1 MLFKNLISG
10 TWTFGKN
17 DIELVTIKKYPI
29 VKYALELLKKATHTY
44 NLPESSC
51 RMSGTGGSVFCST
64 PTLDIA
70 RKIANQIG
78 RENTEKITIKVC
90 KRLNHDTY

>member
-1 MLFKNLISG
+1 
-10 TWTFGKN
+10 
-17 DIELVTIKKYPI
+17 
-29 VKYALELLKKATHTY
+29 
-44 NLPESSC
+44 
-51 RMSGTGGSVFCST
+51 MSGTGGSVFCST

-70 RKIANQIG
+70 RKIANQIR